1 MNRGGGRLGR
11 RTFLA
16 LGVSAGL
23 AGCVG
28 GGGGSPND
36 STTAGQRTL
45 EESTGGSTVAQ
56 DPSNTPATTGTVE
69 GGWEP
74 VQIDSDRDEPQ
85 ATTTVGSGESLGGF
99 TVWNDAETTR
109 KIDISVRRRS
119 SETSSFEESYRLES
133 DAYVG
138 IDISTAGDYVVS
150 VGLAD
155 DDPEDIEFTVDDC
168 NEQGLSVAVRSSGK
182 VEWSSTSTLVAC
194 MTATLTGGR
203 YTSTHETPS
212 EGSATTR

>member
-16 LGVSAGL
+16 LGVSTSL

-28 GGGGSPND
+28 GGGGSSND

-45 EESTGGSTVAQ
+45 EESTEGSTVAQ
-56 DPSNTPATTGTVE
+56 APSNTPATTGTVD

-74 VQIDSDRDEPQ
+74 VRIDSDRDEPR
-85 ATTTVGSGESLGGF
+85 ATAIVGSGESLGGF

-109 KIDISVRRRS
+109 KIDISVRRRIT
-119 SETSSFEESYRLES
+119 ETPSFEGSYRLES

-155 DDPEDIEFTVDDC
+155 DDPERIEFTVDDC

-182 VEWSSTSTLVAC
+182 VEWSGISTMMAC

-203 YTSTHETPS
+203 YTSTHGPPS
-212 EGSATTR
+212 EGSVTTR